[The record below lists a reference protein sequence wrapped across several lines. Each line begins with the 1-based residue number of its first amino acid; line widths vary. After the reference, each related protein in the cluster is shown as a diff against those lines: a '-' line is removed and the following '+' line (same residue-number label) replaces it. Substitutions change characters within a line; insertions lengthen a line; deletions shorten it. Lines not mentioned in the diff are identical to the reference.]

1 MFCLI
6 NNEAETD
13 LVGGLGKPKTETG
26 RSSHP
31 SAPNTLERITT
42 AAGPSASSDA
52 LSRRFLHSEPL
63 GDGMYAHLCEIIERG
78 QLSALFQPVVN
89 LRNGVIKGYEGLIR
103 GPSDSPLHSPQS
115 LFKSAA
121 QYQLEAKLEYLC
133 RRVVLEKF
141 AELELEGQLFLNV
154 SPECLIHGSARH
166 GETLQYMKEIGI
178 SPTQVIIELTEGQPT
193 FDYDVLREASR
204 HYRNMGFQIAMD
216 DLGEGFSG
224 LRLWSELRPEFVKID
239 KHFIQGINHDPVKL
253 QFVRS
258 IHEIAAKSG
267 CEVIAEGIETQA
279 EFLVIRDLNIAFG
292 QGYHLARPN
301 AKPATVLPAEVILAL
316 KPTAPQRPSSKQTHN
331 VPVAINLMRQVPAVR
346 SDTLNEIVY
355 EKFVEA
361 PELQAIPVV
370 ENGKPVG
377 MISRFMLIDRFARPY
392 QRELYGKKSCEELMD
407 PAPLVVDGYTSIREL
422 GAIMIGA
429 EHHHLANGFIITEND
444 LYLGIGTGHDL
455 MRAITD
461 MQLSAARHA
470 NPLTQLPGNI
480 LIDDQIEQLLTSK
493 TPFYVCYCD
502 MNYFKPFNDVYGFH
516 KGDEIIRMTGDL
528 LGEFCDPIHD
538 FIGHL
543 GGDDFIILFQSP
555 DWEERCQNIL
565 ALFSEYVTHFFS
577 PEDRECGVYF
587 TEDRQGKRIFHPLTT
602 LSLGVV
608 EVKPDSYATVHQV
621 AAAAADAKKQAKKMF
636 GNALFVERRRHDM
649 SSS

>member
-1 MFCLI
+1 MFCL
-6 NNEAETD
+6 TD
-13 LVGGLGKPKTETG
+13 NKVEDCPTC
-26 RSSHP
+26 
-31 SAPNTLERITT
+31 APQKMT
-42 AAGPSASSDA
+42 A
-52 LSRRFLHSEPL
+52 
-63 GDGMYAHLCEIIERG
+63 GDGFFLTPPHDLDWLAPAADQSVSALGVPRDISRHPTRDDEMYAHLCEILERS
-78 QLSALFQPVVN
+78 QLSALFQPIVN
-89 LRNGVIKGYEGLIR
+89 LRNGEIKGYEGLIR

-121 QYQLEAKLEYLC
+121 QYQLGVRLEYLC

-141 AELELEGQLFLNV
+141 AELKLEGQLFLNV
-154 SPECLIHGSARH
+154 SPECLIHGSVRH

-178 SPTQVIIELTEGQPT
+178 SPTRVIIELTEGQPT
-193 FDYDVLREASR
+193 FDYDVLRKASM

-239 KHFIQGINHDPVKL
+239 MHFIQGINHDPLKL

-258 IHEIAAKSG
+258 IHEIAGKSG
-267 CEVIAEGIETQA
+267 CQVIAEGIETQA
-279 EFLVIRDLNIAFG
+279 ELLVIRDLNIAFG

-316 KPTAPQRPSSKQTHN
+316 KPASVQRPASRHSHTT
-331 VPVAINLMRQVPAVR
+331 PVALSLMRQASAVR
-346 SDTLNEIVY
+346 PDTLNEIVY
-355 EKFVEA
+355 EKFIAA
-361 PELQAIPVV
+361 PELQAMPVV
-370 ENGKPVG
+370 ENDRPVG

-392 QRELYGKKSCEELMD
+392 QRELYGKKPCAELMD
-407 PAPLVVDGYTSIREL
+407 PAPLVVDVSTTIREL

-480 LIDDQIEQLLTSK
+480 LIDAQIEQLLSSK
-493 TPFYVCYCD
+493 TTFYVCYCD

-516 KGDEIIRMTGDL
+516 KGDELIRMTGDL
-528 LGEFCDPIHD
+528 LGRFCDPIHD

-555 DWEERCQNIL
+555 DWEERCQTIL
-565 ALFSEYVTHFFS
+565 AVFSEYVAEFFS
-577 PEDRECGVYF
+577 PEDRECGGYF

-608 EVKPDSYATVHQV
+608 EVRPETYATVHQI
-621 AAAAADAKKQAKKMF
+621 AAAAAESKKQAKKMF
-636 GNALFVERRRHDM
+636 GNALFVERRGRDTVAE
-649 SSS
+649 